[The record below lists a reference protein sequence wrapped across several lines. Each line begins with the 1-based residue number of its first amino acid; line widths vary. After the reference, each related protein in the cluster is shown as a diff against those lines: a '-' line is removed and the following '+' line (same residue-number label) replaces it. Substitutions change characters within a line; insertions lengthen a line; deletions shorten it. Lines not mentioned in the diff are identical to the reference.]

1 MDWCAVLAAGP
12 SVTRS
17 MMPKAIHGDTLGLRR
32 AVMTFTVGVSMGKTS
47 SAASGAALALVALMV
62 MCIGNGTT

>member
-1 MDWCAVLAAGP
+1 
-12 SVTRS
+12 
-17 MMPKAIHGDTLGLRR
+17 MMPNAIHGDTLGLRR

-47 SAASGAALALVALMV
+47 SAASGAALALVALVV